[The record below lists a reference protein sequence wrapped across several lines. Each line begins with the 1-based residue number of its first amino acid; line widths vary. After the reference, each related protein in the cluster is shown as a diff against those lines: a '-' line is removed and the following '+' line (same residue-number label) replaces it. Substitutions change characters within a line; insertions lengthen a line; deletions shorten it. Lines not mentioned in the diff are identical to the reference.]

1 MAGTAVKAAKTYTQ
15 YSKKLAGW
23 ITLFWCVYRVLAL
36 AAAVI
41 RPEIADHMT
50 PLTAGVDDVMIC
62 NVFAYNGNSLGEK
75 GFIRYFE
82 SKNRAKSGETEAED
96 GDMNG

>member
-1 MAGTAVKAAKTYTQ
+1 MAGTVAKAAKTYTQ

-62 NVFAYNGNSLGEK
+62 NVFAYNGNSLGERALYA
-75 GFIRYFE
+75 IL
-82 SKNRAKSGETEAED
+82 RAKTAPRAVKPRPKTAI
-96 GDMNG
+96 

>member
-1 MAGTAVKAAKTYTQ
+1 MAGKAQTGARGYTQ

-23 ITLFWCVYRVLAL
+23 ITVFWCAYRVLVL
-36 AAAVI
+36 LAAVI
-41 RPEIADHMT
+41 RPEIADKVT
-50 PLTAGVDDVMIC
+50 PLTEGVDDVMMC

-82 SKNRAKSGETEAED
+82 SKNRGKAEESAEESAEE
-96 GDMNG
+96 NG

>member
-1 MAGTAVKAAKTYTQ
+1 MAGKAQTGARGYTQ

-23 ITLFWCVYRVLAL
+23 ITVFWCAYRVLVL
-36 AAAVI
+36 LAAVI
-41 RPEIADHMT
+41 RPEIADKVT
-50 PLTAGVDDVMIC
+50 PLTEGVDDVMMC

-82 SKNRAKSGETEAED
+82 SKNRANTQDSEAEEE
-96 GDMNG
+96 NG